1 MVFTTSIGTVSMPGT
16 CCANT
21 TGSEIARSSPRFA
34 FTTCATRSNHPEDGW
49 HSRQAIQRLLGHASV
64 RTTQDIYIHLTP
76 GAEKS
81 AAKKMIV
88 GSVPVLVAVKK
99 RENSPELNR
108 N

>member
-1 MVFTTSIGTVSMPGT
+1 
-16 CCANT
+16 
-21 TGSEIARSSPRFA
+21 
-34 FTTCATRSNHPEDGW
+34 
-49 HSRQAIQRLLGHASV
+49 LGHASV

-76 GAEKS
+76 DAEKS

-88 GSVPVLVAVKK
+88 GPVPVLVAVKK

>member
-1 MVFTTSIGTVSMPGT
+1 
-16 CCANT
+16 
-21 TGSEIARSSPRFA
+21 
-34 FTTCATRSNHPEDGW
+34 
-49 HSRQAIQRLLGHASV
+49 LGHASV